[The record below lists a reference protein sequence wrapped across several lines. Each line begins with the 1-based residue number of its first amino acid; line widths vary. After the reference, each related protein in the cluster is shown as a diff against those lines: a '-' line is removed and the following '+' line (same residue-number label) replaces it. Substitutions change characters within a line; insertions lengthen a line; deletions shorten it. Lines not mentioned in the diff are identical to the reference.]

1 MEPFRDLHSPWCF
14 MPVREFNMAPKV
26 SCLQAGQDFPKCL
39 LAEVVVNMAMRRMRE
54 AALKNNVSK
63 HTQQISSLKVHPRPN
78 LESNVL
84 HTVLKESE
92 D

>member
-63 HTQQISSLKVHPRPN
+63 HTQQNLKPEGSPSAQPGIQRFTHSLKGI
-78 LESNVL
+78 
-84 HTVLKESE
+84 
-92 D
+92 